1 MEIQRVALENIGCFE
16 EQHFDF
22 SNLTVIFGENRT
34 GKSTLVYSLFFA
46 LFGDHLHKAL
56 KPEDL
61 CQKGRQFGIA
71 TVYFDK
77 AGEACKLRRSTIGT
91 PGIYIKS
98 ADGSWEPV
106 YADIPAGLNRYIPI
120 SAEVASLSSFFRE
133 GELIYFLQDI
143 PKYNKTLLQ
152 SLIGIDEA
160 LIVQSRFRKA
170 ANIAKDGFVSIKRQK
185 EAIQKEFPRG
195 TLNYHTPEHLKK
207 GVSEL
212 EVKYQ
217 AVQKEKEKIALDPER
232 FKSLQQRH
240 EEKKTSLE
248 TALKSKEKIPP
259 AQELEQKK
267 AGLEKRLSEKDA
279 LYQRQS
285 ELYHQSGS
293 FDQREKDLRANLD
306 NLEHLEK
313 QAVCPTCEQP
323 LSENHMKELAS
334 TLKQALA
341 HVSESKSRAH
351 EALKQVEEKIRD
363 IQETEKALRET
374 ERQIR
379 EARRLDEQIRLL
391 KEEMNRTEEEFKRFR
406 QAYPNIKALE
416 NLSRRKEE
424 LETDGSALYKQI
436 AKKRAEVTRMEYNLE
451 RIEKIN
457 KELQVAERDAAVC
470 RAAFRAVGNAIQ
482 EMSSGLLVRV
492 RESMR
497 EWLNA
502 FRFLDQFDI
511 EIKDTELLP
520 VIQARGYQY
529 KLNQMSKSERIF
541 LYLML
546 KLAIGDALGHLG
558 LFVLDDPADGL
569 DLKRKQ
575 TLAYL
580 LTEISQRRQI
590 IVTTN
595 DAAFAEL
602 FAKSSRINL

>member
-1 MEIQRVALENIGCFE
+1 MEIQRVALETIGCFE
-16 EQHFDF
+16 EQQFDF

-46 LFGDHLHKAL
+46 LFGIHLHKAL

-71 TVYFDK
+71 TLYFNK

-91 PGIYIKS
+91 PGIYTKS
-98 ADGSWEPV
+98 EDGAWDPV
-106 YADIPAGLNRYIPI
+106 YADVPAGLNRYIPI

-160 LIVQSRFRKA
+160 LIVQSRFRKVS
-170 ANIAKDGFVSIKRQK
+170 NIAKDGFVNIKRQK

-195 TLNYHTPEHLKK
+195 AINYHTPEQLKK

-212 EVKYQ
+212 ELKYQ
-217 AVQKEKEKIALDPER
+217 AVQKEKEKIALEPER
-232 FKSLQQRH
+232 FKSLQQRN
-240 EEKKTSLE
+240 EEKKTALE

-259 AQELEQKK
+259 AQELETKK
-267 AGLEKRLSEKDA
+267 AGLEKRLSEKDG

-285 ELYHQSGS
+285 ELYRQIGS
-293 FDQREKDLRANLD
+293 FEQREKDLQANLE
-306 NLEHLEK
+306 NLERLEK
-313 QAVCPTCEQP
+313 QAICPTCEQS

-334 TLKQALA
+334 KLKQALA
-341 HVSESKSRAH
+341 RVSESKLSAH
-351 EALKQVEEKIRD
+351 EELKQIEGKIRE
-363 IQETEKALRET
+363 IQEKEKALRET
-374 ERQIR
+374 DRQIR
-379 EARRLDEQIRLL
+379 EGRRLDEQIRQL
-391 KEEMNRTEEEFKRFR
+391 KEDLSKTEEEFKRFR

-424 LETDGSALYKQI
+424 LETEEAVLYKQI
-436 AKKRAEVTRMEYNLE
+436 AKKNAQVTRVEYNLE

-457 KELQVAERDAAVC
+457 KELHIAERNAAVC

-482 EMSSGLLVRV
+482 DLSSGLLVRV

-497 EWLNA
+497 EWLNE
-502 FRFLDQFDI
+502 FSFLDQFDI

-520 VIQARGYQY
+520 IIQARGYQY

-546 KLAIGDALGHLG
+546 KLAIGDAMGHLG

-595 DAAFAEL
+595 DADFAEL